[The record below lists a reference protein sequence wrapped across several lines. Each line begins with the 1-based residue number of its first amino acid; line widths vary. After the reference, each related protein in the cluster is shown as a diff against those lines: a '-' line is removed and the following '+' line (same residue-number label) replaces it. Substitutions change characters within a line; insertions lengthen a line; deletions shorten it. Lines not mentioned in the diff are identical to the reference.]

1 MFGAARDPFAFI
13 RNGIRLHSTEEWRG
27 KKVAGRIRFI
37 LSSLVLVD
45 AMERWNGRLQGMEGA
60 VSVEQ
65 EGGSRDKGS
74 PVDGLKYGGRYKE
87 SGAAQQFEKKYRSGD
102 RKGRVVPSRV
112 PRRKRER
119 RKKKKKKKT
128 DERRREGEDACR
140 SSG

>member
-37 LSSLVLVD
+37 LSSLVD

-74 PVDGLKYGGRYKE
+74 LVDGLKYGGRYKE

-119 RKKKKKKKT
+119 RKKKKKT
-128 DERRREGEDACR
+128 DERRREGEDACC

>member
-74 PVDGLKYGGRYKE
+74 LVDGLKYGAGTKSQEQLSSLKRNIGREIGRAELFLLE
-87 SGAAQQFEKKYRSGD
+87 SLGERENEG
-102 RKGRVVPSRV
+102 
-112 PRRKRER
+112 RKR
-119 RKKKKKKKT
+119 
-128 DERRREGEDACR
+128 RRRRRTKGDACC